1 MSISISGNGTFTG
14 VSTNYSFDKNVS
26 VGGTLTY
33 EDVTNV
39 DSIGVITARNGIEV
53 TGGNVHI
60 AGVGATIGVATA
72 YIGSIEVTGGN
83 VHIAGVGA
91 TLGVTTAYISSINDL
106 GYPSAGPLSNRNMV
120 INGAMQV
127 AQRGNTVSSINSGT
141 GYYTTDRFRLDV
153 SMGTWTSDRMTNSQ
167 GDTYESGSTE
177 RFRNSLRL
185 TCTAGQASPGATDHV
200 KIVYFI
206 EGQDVQHLDYGT
218 SNAKTMTLSF
228 WVRSTKTGTGTLE
241 LIQEDNSDRQYS
253 ASYTIN
259 ATNTWEQKVITI
271 PGDTSGLINND
282 SGRGLDLIWW
292 LNSGSTYTGGSQ
304 GGWRALVNNNRNSD
318 NLAIGSAN
326 DDEFFLTGVQLE
338 VGTRATPFEHRSYSD
353 MLDKCQRYF
362 QQIGPLG
369 RLFGAASSPTT
380 LVFPLSLASSMRGTP
395 VFRNNAISQ
404 IKKYDATNVSF
415 GSATFSVGNFSELK
429 PTLDYTISNVSVNDN
444 TVYWL
449 TFTSLQL
456 DAEL

>member
-1 MSISISGNGTFTG
+1 MSKIQVNEIVNHFDTGAPDCPKGLTVTGFTTYTGGASFSGDVSI
-14 VSTNYSFDKNVS
+14 
-26 VGGTLTY
+26 GGTLTY
-33 EDVTNV
+33 EDVTNI
-39 DSIGVITARNGIEV
+39 DSVGVITARNGIEV

-60 AGVGATIGVATA
+60 AGAGSTIGVGTA

-141 GYYTTDRFRLDV
+141 GYYTADRFRLDV

-185 TCTAGQASPGATDHV
+185 TCTAGQASPGATDNV

-228 WVRSTKTGTGTLE
+228 WVRSTKTGT
-241 LIQEDNSDRQYS
+241 D
-253 ASYTIN
+253 
-259 ATNTWEQKVITI
+259 
-271 PGDTSGLINND
+271 
-282 SGRGLDLIWW
+282 W
-292 LNSGSTYTGGSQ
+292 LQ
-304 GGWRALVNNNRNSD
+304 
-318 NLAIGSAN
+318 
-326 DDEFFLTGVQLE
+326 
-338 VGTRATPFEHRSYSD
+338 
-353 MLDKCQRYF
+353 
-362 QQIGPLG
+362 
-369 RLFGAASSPTT
+369 
-380 LVFPLSLASSMRGTP
+380 
-395 VFRNNAISQ
+395 
-404 IKKYDATNVSF
+404 
-415 GSATFSVGNFSELK
+415 
-429 PTLDYTISNVSVNDN
+429 
-444 TVYWL
+444 
-449 TFTSLQL
+449 
-456 DAEL
+456 